1 MSNPTKYAKNAWN
14 ALVNPTV
21 RLSTAFPFSP
31 GSSLKLYA
39 MSLVFFTIGSAL
51 PVCLF
56 LLALRFMPAGNST
69 IGRLLMAPGAE
80 GLILTVISLATFICG
95 FGMQLSWVRRAF
107 HRQGLRLRDVISF
120 NLKSLQGSWAKAI
133 GLGVLTFGV
142 GVVAEQLIGLVYTL
156 PSSDPTADFMK
167 TIGGS
172 ALYLMAALAMIGP
185 VMEEIIFRGFLF
197 NVLNSSLSKKM
208 GKGTMTTMVAIIG
221 SAFIFG
227 AMHMNLPALPF
238 YMVLGAVYAEAYRR
252 SGTLVVPIIAHVLN
266 NSMIVMALVLSRL

>member
-1 MSNPTKYAKNAWN
+1 MSTATNYVKSAWN

-31 GSSLKLYA
+31 GRSLKVYA

-51 PVCLF
+51 PVGLF
-56 LLALRFMPAGNST
+56 LLVLRFLPPDNST
-69 IGRLLMAPGAE
+69 IGKMLMAPGAE
-80 GLILTVISLATFICG
+80 GLILTVISLATFVCG

-107 HRQGLRLRDVISF
+107 HKEGLRLRDVISL

-133 GLGVLTFGV
+133 GLGILTFVV
-142 GVVAEQLIGLVYTL
+142 GLIAEQLIGLVYTV
-156 PSSDPTADFMK
+156 PSSDPTAEFMK

-197 NVLNSSLSKKM
+197 NMLNSSVSKKL
-208 GKGTMTTMVAIIG
+208 GKGTLTTMVAIIG

-227 AMHMNLPALPF
+227 ALHMNLPALPF

-252 SGTLVVPIIAHVLN
+252 SGSLVVPIVAHVLN
-266 NSMIVMALVLSRL
+266 NSMIVIALVLSHA